1 MAAHLEKH
9 AAVGAVT
16 ALHFSPDGSLL
27 YACVGSTVYFYDT
40 ATGCQVHALT
50 AMRNGTV
57 HGLDVADP
65 VAALFGQKMLAVLA
79 HAPSSPADDMR
90 RMHVVQKEF
99 PDWILDAR
107 LLSNE
112 PTAAG
117 ALPLVAVGMAHNLVH
132 VWNPTTDAIVHSVRC
147 SERSILYAMG
157 LYGRSL
163 DSLVVA
169 AGTVFQHILLWNPMG
184 DGQPV
189 QRLHQHDGVLF
200 KLQWSDDGQ
209 RLASVSDDRSVQ
221 LWANGSTGVTSPTT
235 TLSRPFESV
244 FRGWGHTARIWD
256 VKFTSLGLV
265 TASED
270 ATCKLWD
277 LSTSQCVAT
286 LHGHTD
292 VNVWRLAV
300 HPSQPHLIA
309 SGGGDNAVKTW
320 DLRLHVFNQAP
331 PAVTLPSVHATVRA
345 MAMTKTHVYA
355 ITDKSTLVAQALAVG
370 AAPSSVALTYNAC
383 SLDTSDDDGVIA
395 VGDVRGVVHIYD
407 AQLQSLL
414 EWQAHATSR
423 VLYVWLHAPNRVL
436 TSSVDM
442 HLHEW
447 ALDVTTKTVT
457 LLRSVTS
464 RTPKA
469 CVSSYA
475 FTDDAGL
482 WTGDSRGNL
491 AYYTAQSSSPTHV
504 LAHAHGDDIVSSVLW
519 RDNKLYS
526 TGHDGYLTV
535 TERVNG
541 VFAIT
546 RKQSIKGLATLK
558 RVWFEGDDLL
568 VFGFHAK
575 TAHIVNVSQSF
586 RRVSVTTGGWRSP
599 HALRVACATDHA
611 LCVGQKD
618 TILLHASSS
627 LLEAT
632 RPTTSV
638 HGQMH
643 HSKTACCVEWDPVT
657 KLLLTGGEDNALKVY
672 AYDTQRQVLDCIDSV
687 SMHTTNIRALAVT
700 DNYVLSA
707 GGKQSVHV
715 WRLHEKRLQHVG
727 EHTPSD
733 APQDQRILAL
743 AATQLGDGH
752 TLAFAGSS
760 EGAVTALLIDTAGH
774 IHVAGVF
781 GTSTQKPILSC
792 GLYHEANTLYLATG
806 ATDGKVV
813 LWHLTDAVATSNYT
827 ALTPAYVYT
836 AHDMGVNCLSV
847 LADGPSRFH
856 IVTGG
861 DDQCIAHATLTL
873 ASDGGLAET
882 THHAG
887 VRNASASALKA
898 IRCVGNVV
906 VAGGYDQRVTVW
918 RWNDSR
924 SALKWAAAALSET
937 ADIAG
942 LGVYEALDAT
952 ALQIVAV
959 GKGLQVCT
967 FTEE

>member
-1 MAAHLEKH
+1 MAGHLEKH

-50 AMRNGTV
+50 AMRSGAI
-57 HGLDVADP
+57 HGLDVAGS

-79 HAPSSPADDMR
+79 HAPSSPMDDMR
-90 RMHVVQKEF
+90 RVQVVQKEF

-107 LLSNE
+107 LLCDE
-112 PTAAG
+112 PTPGG
-117 ALPLVAVGMAHNLVH
+117 ALPLVAVGMAHNFVH
-132 VWNPTTDAIVHSVRC
+132 VWNPTTDTIVHSVRC

-184 DGQPV
+184 DDGQPV

-221 LWANGSTGVTSPTT
+221 LWANGGTGVTSPAT
-235 TLSRPFESV
+235 TLSRPFESI

-277 LSTSQCVAT
+277 LSTNQCIAT

-300 HPSQPHLIA
+300 HPSQPH
-309 SGGGDNAVKTW
+309 S
-320 DLRLHVFNQAP
+320 
-331 PAVTLPSVHATVRA
+331 
-345 MAMTKTHVYA
+345 
-355 ITDKSTLVAQALAVG
+355 
-370 AAPSSVALTYNAC
+370 
-383 SLDTSDDDGVIA
+383 
-395 VGDVRGVVHIYD
+395 
-407 AQLQSLL
+407 
-414 EWQAHATSR
+414 
-423 VLYVWLHAPNRVL
+423 
-436 TSSVDM
+436 
-442 HLHEW
+442 
-447 ALDVTTKTVT
+447 
-457 LLRSVTS
+457 
-464 RTPKA
+464 
-469 CVSSYA
+469 
-475 FTDDAGL
+475 
-482 WTGDSRGNL
+482 
-491 AYYTAQSSSPTHV
+491 SSSPTHV

-526 TGHDGYLTV
+526 TGHDGYLAI
-535 TERVNG
+535 TERVDG
-541 VFAIT
+541 VFVIT

-575 TAHIVNVSQSF
+575 IAHIVNVSQSF
-586 RRVSVTTGGWRSP
+586 RRLSVTTGGWRSP
-599 HALRVACATDHA
+599 HALRVESAHDHA
-611 LCVGQKD
+611 LCIGQKD

-632 RPTTSV
+632 QATTSV

-643 HSKTACCVEWDPVT
+643 HSKTACCVEWDPVA

-672 AYDTQRQVLDCIDSV
+672 AYDAQRQVLDCIDSV

-700 DNYVLSA
+700 KNYVVSA
-707 GGKQSVHV
+707 GGKQSLHV

-727 EHTPSD
+727 EHTPRD

-743 AATQLGDGH
+743 VVTQLGDGR

-760 EGAVTALLIDTAGH
+760 EGAVTALLIDAAGH

-781 GTSTQKPILSC
+781 GTSTRKPILSC
-792 GLYHEANTLYLATG
+792 GLYHVENQLYLATG

-813 LWHLTDAVATSNYT
+813 VWHLTDAVATSNYNDV
-827 ALTPAYVYT
+827 TPAYVYT
-836 AHDMGVNCLSV
+836 AHDMGVNCLSI
-847 LADGPSRFH
+847 LADGPSSCFH
-856 IVTGG
+856 IVSGG
-861 DDQCIAHATLTL
+861 DDQCIAHATMTLT
-873 ASDGGLAET
+873 SNGGLATT

-918 RWNDSR
+918 RWNDAR
-924 SALKWAAAALSET
+924 SALTWAAAALSET

-942 LGVYEALDAT
+942 LAVYEALDASSS

-959 GKGLQVCT
+959 GKGLQACT
-967 FTEE
+967 FTE